1 MSQASMM
8 GDTVLTLQDDNSTLF
23 KEFTKLL
30 TAYKG

>member
-1 MSQASMM
+1 MSKAYML
-8 GDTVLTLQDDNSTLF
+8 GKAVLTLQDDNSTLF

>member
-1 MSQASMM
+1 MSQAFIT

-30 TAYKG
+30 TAYEG

>member
-1 MSQASMM
+1 MM
-8 GDTVLTLQDDNSTLF
+8 RDTVLTLQDDNSTLF